1 MHNLKAGKSNLTS
14 TDQEAPK
21 NPKVN

>member
-1 MHNLKAGKSNLTS
+1 MHKINADASNSTS
-14 TDQEAPK
+14 TGQEAPK